1 MTFLRR
7 SVPEDAAAVRALVRA
22 AYAKWVPV
30 VGREPKPMT
39 ADYEAAIR
47 DHQVD
52 LLCQDGQ
59 IIALIELVPEPGCL
73 LIENVAVS
81 PGHAGNGHGRFLM
94 GHALDV
100 ARSLG
105 RGRVRL
111 YTNKLMAE
119 NIALYRRL
127 GYAIDSER
135 TTPDGRQ
142 TVHMSLAL

>member
-1 MTFLRR
+1 MRQAVAT
-7 SVPEDAAAVRALVRA
+7 DAAAIRALTRE

-30 VGREPKPMT
+30 IGREPKPMT
-39 ADYEAAIR
+39 ADYHAAVR

-59 IIALIELVPEPGCL
+59 IVALIELVPEPGCL

-81 PGHAGNGHGRFLM
+81 PGHAGKGHGRFLM
-94 GHALDV
+94 AHALDV
-100 ARSLG
+100 ARSMG

-111 YTNKLMAE
+111 YTNKLMAQ

-127 GYAIDSER
+127 GYAIDSEQ
-135 TTPDGRQ
+135 TTLDGRQ